1 MGSDENQERNE
12 QIDRVIRE
20 SEARVIH
27 EDSKNEILNEAV
39 DSINATLDTTELVD
53 MSFLITYLSLNGV
66 TSTYYGGGSKYGN
79 FVSRPYILFPFLEEL
94 PVALKVLESLARST
108 QNEEILSALF
118 SPVSESEVGRGESLL
133 HGEKEGFITKGGR
146 VISFD
151 NTWGID
157 LESVSYDDI
166 WAPGLRKHGI
176 EPPPSSGELAW
187 RFAIYFP
194 VQHAN
199 ELSNAAQGLI

>member
-1 MGSDENQERNE
+1 
-12 QIDRVIRE
+12 
-20 SEARVIH
+20 
-27 EDSKNEILNEAV
+27 
-39 DSINATLDTTELVD
+39 
-53 MSFLITYLSLNGV
+53 
-66 TSTYYGGGSKYGN
+66 
-79 FVSRPYILFPFLEEL
+79 
-94 PVALKVLESLARST
+94 
-108 QNEEILSALF
+108 LF